1 VTTAMGLSSR
11 FNLQETAGLTAYFIR
26 FTMRLQN
33 VLTGALPASLPPWFS
48 TTLATYGPAEAGG
61 ADHCSFGTIW
71 ELTPSQGEWSLQ
83 VLYAFSQ
90 SADGYPMGDLI
101 FDQQGD
107 LYGVTVDLA
116 HGPTGL
122 GTVFKLTPNPSG
134 PWSKTVLHHFTGV
147 RFKDGDTAVEAPIF
161 DGAGNLYGT
170 TIYGGYGQG
179 NFANLQGWWGGY

>member
-1 VTTAMGLSSR
+1 GYSPL
-11 FNLQETAGLTAYFIR
+11 
-26 FTMRLQN
+26 
-33 VLTGALPASLPPWFS
+33 GALILDQQGNLYGAASATGSDDRDGVVFQVQPTGKGWTYRVLHTFYNAPPKCTDGSFAS
-48 TTLATYGPAEAGG
+48 EPPTLVLDNFGNLYGPAEAGG

-101 FDQQGD
+101 FDQQGN

-134 PWSKTVLHHFTGV
+134 
-147 RFKDGDTAVEAPIF
+147 
-161 DGAGNLYGT
+161 
-170 TIYGGYGQG
+170 
-179 NFANLQGWWGGY
+179 